1 MKRNHA
7 GLFLVSSFAME
18 KEGEQSSCT
27 TLNKGL
33 SITQLQEYAQQISF
47 QLSRA
52 KEVSQLKNLRVTIC
66 SSLYR
71 ALHLEFPLTR
81 PMGMSLPY
89 VQHYI

>member
-1 MKRNHA
+1 
-7 GLFLVSSFAME
+7 ME
-18 KEGEQSSCT
+18 KGEQSTCT

-33 SITQLQEYAQQISF
+33 NITQLQEDAQQISF

-52 KEVSQLKNLRVTIC
+52 EEVSQFKNLRVTIC

-89 VQHYI
+89 VQRYI

>member
-1 MKRNHA
+1 
-7 GLFLVSSFAME
+7 ME